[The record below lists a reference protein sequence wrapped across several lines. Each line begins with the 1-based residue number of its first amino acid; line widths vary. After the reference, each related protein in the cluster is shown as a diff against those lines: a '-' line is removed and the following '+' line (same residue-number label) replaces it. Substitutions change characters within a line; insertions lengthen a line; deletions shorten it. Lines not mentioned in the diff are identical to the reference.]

1 MPKRKLIK
9 RADGRYEVKIYIGL
23 DENHKKK
30 YKTIYGKTVAEV
42 EEKERKLK
50 ANLDKGIDIVS
61 YDDTFSKWLDR
72 LLAVKETELT
82 ESEFNTFK
90 SRSSVFEESIGNVP
104 LKLISQTMLQ
114 PIVNEIYARNP
125 TTGKPSAKRTVAR
138 YISAASAVFSYAIE
152 CRSADFNPCVY
163 LKVPKAA
170 KVTER
175 RMLTPTERQWVEDTP
190 HRAQLPAMLMMYSGL
205 RKGEVTALTWSDID
219 FDNHTITVSK
229 SFDFKQSEI
238 KLPKTAAGNRIVSVP
253 AKLIRFLRTV
263 PKNNIL
269 VVTTANGGRMTESA
283 WKRLWESYLKDLNLK
298 YGTSFIKRNK
308 FDPKGNIMTIEPFT
322 PHCLRHTF
330 CSIMYEAGTD
340 VLTAKEQMGHSDIKT
355 TLSIYT
361 HLDKQHKQKNISKLD
376 AYLDG
381 NAGSG
386 TGT

>member
-1 MPKRKLIK
+1 MPKYTKRK
-9 RADGRYEVKIYIGL
+9 DGRYQTRIYMGT
-23 DENHKKK
+23 DSNHKKQ
-30 YKTIYGKTVAEV
+30 YKFLYATT
-42 EEKERKLK
+42 EKELQRLEMELRVKQT
-50 ANLDKGIDIVS
+50 KGVDLVT
-61 YDDTFSKWLDR
+61 YDDTFFQWLNR
-72 LLAVKETELT
+72 LLTVKETELA
-82 ESEFNTFK
+82 ESEYNTFK
-90 SRSSVFEESIGNVP
+90 ARTKVFEERVGNLP
-104 LKLISQTMLQ
+104 LKSISQSMLQ
-114 PIVNEIYARNP
+114 PIVNEIYARDP

-170 KVTER
+170 KTTER

-205 RKGEVTALTWSDID
+205 RKGEVTALTWADID
-219 FDNHTITVSK
+219 FDNHTISVNK
-229 SFDFKQSEI
+229 SFNFKQGEI
-238 KLPKTAAGNRIVSVP
+238 KLPKTTAGNRVVSVP
-253 AKLIRFLRTV
+253 AKLIRFLQTV

-298 YGTSFIKRNK
+298 YGTSLIKRSK
-308 FDPKGNIMTIEPFT
+308 FDPKGSIMTIEPFT

>member
-9 RADGRYEVKIYIGL
+9 RADGRYEIKIYIGL

-50 ANLDKGIDIVS
+50 AKLDKGIDIVS
-61 YDDTFSKWLDR
+61 YDDTFSQWLRR
-72 LLAVKETELT
+72 LLTVKETELT
-82 ESEFNTFK
+82 ESEYNTFK
-90 SRSSVFEESIGNVP
+90 ARAKVFDDEIGGLP
-104 LKLISQTMLQ
+104 LKNIGQSVLQ
-114 PIVNEIYARNP
+114 PIVNRIYEKNP
-125 TTGKPSAKRTVAR
+125 ATGKPSAKRTVAR
-138 YISAASAVFSYAIE
+138 YISAASAVFEYAIE

-163 LKVPKAA
+163 LKVPKQA
-170 KVTER
+170 KVNER
-175 RMLTPTERQWVEDTP
+175 RMLLPAERQWIEDTP

-205 RKGEVTALTWSDID
+205 RKGEVTALTWADID
-219 FDNHTITVSK
+219 FDKHTISVNK
-229 SFDFKQSEI
+229 SFDFKQYEI
-238 KLPKTAAGNRIVSVP
+238 KSPKTSAGRRVVSVP
-253 AKLIRFLRTV
+253 AKLIRFLQTV

-269 VVTTANGGRMTESA
+269 VVTTASGGRMTESA
-283 WKRLWESYLKDLNLK
+283 WKRLWESYMHELNHK
-298 YGTSFIKRNK
+298 YGKSIFINRGKTGPA
-308 FDPKGNIMTIEPFT
+308 FELMTIEPFT

-361 HLDKQHKQKNISKLD
+361 HLDKLHKQKNVSKLD

-381 NAGSG
+381 NGK